1 MKQNSPYRPPVLEH
15 LFNTYKAC
23 ILLPTYNNHQTIV
36 EVIKQA
42 LLQTSHVIVI
52 NDGSTD
58 QTLELIKSEPVQIV
72 TYTKNQGKGYA
83 LRQGFKYAI
92 AEGYDYAIT
101 IDTDGQHYP
110 DDCIHFFEVLENNL
124 DALMIGSRNL
134 SHENVPGKS
143 TFGNKF
149 SNFWFKIET
158 GKDMPDTQSGFRLY
172 PIFKYKNSRFF
183 TRKYEFEI
191 EVIVRS
197 AWQDIPI
204 IAVPIKVFYPT
215 KEERITH
222 FRPFKD
228 FFRISV
234 LNTFLVLIAFFYIK
248 PRDLILRPLREKGIK
263 NGLKELLFN
272 PNETTFIRSSSIGF
286 GIFMGI
292 VPIWG
297 FQLLVGIPLAIMMKM
312 NKTLFIVAANV
323 SIFPPIIWAAS
334 LATGKLL
341 YQNPNWKIDFRNLKW
356 EQVLDTGKEFFVGG
370 TVLALV
376 AGLIAFGITYIV
388 LNMRKKRRIISS

>member
-1 MKQNSPYRPPVLEH
+1 MKQNNTYQQPVLEQV
-15 LFNTYKAC
+15 FNKYKAC
-23 ILLPTYNNHQTIV
+23 ILLPTYNNQQTIA
-36 EVIKQA
+36 EVIRQS

-58 QTLELIKSEPVQIV
+58 QTLEIIKEEPVQIV
-72 TYTKNQGKGYA
+72 SYGKNKGKGYA
-83 LRQGFKYAI
+83 LRKGFTYAI

-110 DDCIHFFEVLENNL
+110 DDCIHFFEVLEDHL

-134 SHENVPGKS
+134 SHHNVPGKS

-158 GKDMPDTQSGFRLY
+158 GKVMPDTQSGFRLY
-172 PIFKYKNSRFF
+172 PIYKYTNTRFF

-191 EVIVRS
+191 EIIVRS
-197 AWQDIPI
+197 AWQNIPI
-204 IAVPIKVFYPT
+204 IAVPIKVFYPS
-215 KEERITH
+215 KEERVTH

-234 LNTFLVLIAFFYIK
+234 LNTFLVLIAFLYIK
-248 PRDLILRPLREKGIK
+248 PRDLVLRPLKEKGIK
-263 NGLKELLFN
+263 NGLKELLFD
-272 PNETTFIRSSSIGF
+272 PHETTLVRSSSVGF

-292 VPIWG
+292 IPIWG
-297 FQLLVGIPLAIMMKM
+297 FQLLVGIPLAILMKM
-312 NKTLFIVAANV
+312 NKTLFIVAANI

-334 LATGKLL
+334 LATGKLI

-356 EQVLDTGKEFFVGG
+356 EEVLNTGKEFFVGG

-376 AGLIAFGITYIV
+376 AGFVGFAITHI
-388 LNMRKKRRIISS
+388 LLASRKKRTSNP